1 MADQDMQFSS
11 DPVFSCDVCGEK
23 CSNQNGLT
31 KHKNSP
37 SEHNELRSNEKNEIE
52 FVSSVCE
59 NVFTSRMGLY
69 CHQRAKHRKTID
81 APEECTEDVMETT
94 TIEDVHEGDGNL
106 RKEISH
112 EKECVVEISTSM
124 ALGSIQDAVKREF
137 R

>member
-52 FVSSVCE
+52 FVCRVCE

-69 CHQRAKHRKTID
+69 GHQHAKHREAID
-81 APEECTEDVMETT
+81 APAKSTENIMETT
-94 TIEDVHEGDGNL
+94 PPEDVYDCYGYL
-106 RKEISH
+106 RNEISH
-112 EKECVVEISTSM
+112 EKERVV
-124 ALGSIQDAVKREF
+124 
-137 R
+137 